1 MVKFDP
7 SALCK
12 WSKGNWNLP
21 PPEQVSGFTIDSR
34 KVNQGDLFV
43 ALRAERDGHDY
54 LSQAVTTGAI
64 GGLVDH
70 PVLGVSQPQLVVDNT
85 EVAFQEIA
93 KSHRNFFKDPVIAVT
108 GSCGKT
114 STKEMLSLILPDSL
128 STEGNLNNHLGVPLT
143 LCRLSTDTHK
153 YAVVEAGINTID
165 EMPLLTSMIEP
176 DVTVIT
182 SVSHSHLQGLGTV
195 EKVAEEKIKLWLGS
209 DRCRLAVFPQSLI
222 DFKPFADAVQSRND
236 YIAVSRDNGSLAPTE
251 NLVVYDFSTE
261 TNERGYS
268 QNLMIKRCGYPPLF
282 IRVPTVSEGMICN
295 MVLAFVTAWK
305 LGVSDQDISERLP
318 QYRPSGLRGTCLVG
332 RGCSYVVDCYNAN
345 PASMLDS
352 IRFFHSQFQDTPKLL
367 VLGGM
372 KELGEASEQLH
383 KNTGAL
389 ISMHPSDHAIIIGED
404 ARPMALGMIENGG
417 IAENITVLP
426 EPELARPLIEGFR
439 GAVLIKGSRSY
450 KLEDLIP
457 FWAVE
462 EKEEMKLAC

>member
-7 SALCK
+7 SALCE
-12 WSKGNWNLP
+12 WSKGNWNLC
-21 PPEQVSGFTIDSR
+21 PPEKITGFTIDSR

-43 ALRAERDGHDY
+43 ALRAERDGHNF
-54 LSQAVTTGAI
+54 LNQAVAQGAV
-64 GGLVDH
+64 GGVVDH
-70 PVLGVSQPQLVVDNT
+70 LVEGVNQPQLVVDNT

-93 KSHRNFFKDPVIAVT
+93 KWHRKNFDGTVIGVT

-114 STKEMLSLILPDSL
+114 STKEMLAMILPDSL
-128 STEGNLNNHLGVPLT
+128 CTTGNLNNHLGVPLT
-143 LCRLSTDTHK
+143 LCRLSKGLDK
-153 YAVVEAGINTID
+153 YAVVEAGINSVD
-165 EMPLLTSMIEP
+165 EMQLLTSLIEP

-182 SVSHSHLQGLGTV
+182 SVSHSHLQGLGTI
-195 EKVAEEKIKLWLGS
+195 EKVAEEKIKLWLES
-209 DRCRLAVFPQSLI
+209 DQCRLAVFPQALLEFNAFSDVI
-222 DFKPFADAVQSRND
+222 QSRDD
-236 YIAVSRDNGSLAPTE
+236 YIAVAREDGCLELSE
-251 NLVVYDFSTE
+251 NLVIYDFSTE

-268 QNLMIKRCGYPPLF
+268 QNLEIKRCGYPPLV
-282 IRVPTVSEGMICN
+282 IRVPNVSEGMICN

-305 LGVSDQDISERLP
+305 LGVSDQEISERLP

-352 IRFFHSQFQDTPKLL
+352 IRFFYSQFPDSPRLL

-372 KELGEASEQLH
+372 KELGEASELLH
-383 KNTGAL
+383 KNTGTQ
-389 ISMHPSDHAIIIGED
+389 ISMQPSDQAIIIGED

-450 KLEDLIP
+450 QLEDLIP

-462 EKEEMKLAC
+462 EKEEMMLAC